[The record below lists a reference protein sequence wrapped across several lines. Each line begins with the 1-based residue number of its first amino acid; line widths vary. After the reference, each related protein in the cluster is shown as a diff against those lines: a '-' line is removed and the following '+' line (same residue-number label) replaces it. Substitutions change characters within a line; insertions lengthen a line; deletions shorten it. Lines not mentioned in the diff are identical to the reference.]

1 MSSSI
6 VPRDSGKV
14 EAVAWRR
21 AGKHATPPPPQDP
34 EPADAE
40 AERAALRDA
49 AAALE
54 ARLEAAARSASEAQT
69 RAFEAGRQAGYSAGH
84 LEGTAA
90 ERQESSRA
98 LAEVQAEASER
109 AAGVAIQAV
118 DLRRRLRQQMEA
130 DLVRLAIAV
139 ARRIMR
145 RELAVD
151 PEALMGIVKS
161 AVERISARELLAIRV
176 APSDGPRVSARLADL
191 RLPERVEVIVD
202 QSLPWGSVLLETTR
216 GQQDASVETQIE
228 EIDRGL
234 ADLVGRPS

>member
-6 VPRDSGKV
+6 VPRDSDKV

-21 AGKHATPPPPQDP
+21 AGNHASPPPQDS
-34 EPADAE
+34 EHSGAQTE
-40 AERAALRDA
+40 NAALRDTVVS
-49 AAALE
+49 LE
-54 ARLEAAARSASEAQT
+54 TRLEAAALSASESQT

-84 LEGTAA
+84 LDGAA
-90 ERQESSRA
+90 AAQQESSRA

-109 AAGVAIQAV
+109 AAGAAIQAV

-151 PEALMGIVKS
+151 PDALMGIVKS

-202 QSLPWGSVLLETTR
+202 HSLPWGSVLLETTR